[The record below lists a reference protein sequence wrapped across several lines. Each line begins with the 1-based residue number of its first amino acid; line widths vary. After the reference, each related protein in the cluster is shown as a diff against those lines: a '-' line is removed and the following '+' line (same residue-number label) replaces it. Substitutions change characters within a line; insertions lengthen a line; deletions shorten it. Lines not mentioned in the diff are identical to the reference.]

1 MKLLLTL
8 AAIVLVIWL
17 IRSARRRNAEPDQ
30 PDQPGTPHERG
41 SSDTTPLKMLQCAH
55 CGVHLPR
62 TDAVAGRSGSYCTAE
77 HRQRAED

>member
-1 MKLLLTL
+1 MKILLTL

-30 PDQPGTPHERG
+30 PGTPHEQD
-41 SSDTTPLKMLQCAH
+41 SSGEAPLKMLQCAH
-55 CGVHLPR
+55 CGVHLPG
-62 TDAVAGRSGSYCTAE
+62 TDAVAGRSGNYCTAE